1 MKTSVCPAK
10 EIKRTKKV
18 GEKESEERK
27 CPKMEIVCHMKM
39 IQQHASIKLNKFN
52 GELKKNCEQDTRAG
66 LNLKLPF
73 QWNKGRWYIFRNW

>member
-10 EIKRTKKV
+10 EIKRTKKA

-52 GELKKNCEQDTRAG
+52 GELKKMRTGHTGRFK
-66 LNLKLPF
+66 LKAS
-73 QWNKGRWYIFRNW
+73 ISME